1 MVALHAKHGFVLQYG
16 SHIMNSVLFE
26 DVGAAEAPS
35 TGQAAG
41 VPLVGDH
48 V

>member
-16 SHIMNSVLFE
+16 SHVMNSVLFE
-26 DVGAAEAPS
+26 NVGAAEAAG
-35 TGQAAG
+35 TGQAAE
-41 VPLVGDH
+41 VSLVGDH